1 MPSPPQTRNRSRG
14 GGLGLSA
21 LVRRRLGIGLL
32 QVLGVTLVTFCVVA
46 VVPGDT
52 AAANLGQTALGDPT
66 IVRAFDHEY
75 GLDRPLVVQYGLYV
89 WHLLHGNLG
98 QSQLTQ
104 RSVATDL
111 AQYFPA
117 TLELALAAIVVAS
130 VLGVALGTVA
140 AFFHNRLPDRLVRF
154 FSLAGISVPN
164 FWLGLIVFYLF
175 FYKLRW
181 LPGTGRLSPELNPP
195 PTVTGMY
202 TVDSLLAGN
211 WTDLADSLRHLVL
224 PAAVLG
230 TYTLSLITRF
240 SRVSV
245 LDVLGQEYVLAA
257 VGKGLPT
264 RTVVLR
270 HVLRPA
276 LLQIVTIA
284 GLAFGSLLSGAVLVE
299 QVFSWPG
306 LGQYAYRSATSLNLP
321 GVTGV
326 CILIAVVYIFVNLAA
341 DIVYVLIDPR
351 LASQ

>member
-1 MPSPPQTRNRSRG
+1 MPRSPQTRRHTRG
-14 GGLGLSA
+14 GGRGLSK
-21 LVRRRLGIGLL
+21 LVTRRLGVGLL
-32 QVLGVTLVTFCVVA
+32 QVLGVSLVTFCIVA
-46 VVPGDT
+46 VVPGDP
-52 AAANLGQTALGDPT
+52 AAANLGQAALGDPT
-66 IVRAFDHEY
+66 IVRAFDRQY
-75 GLDRPLVVQYGLYV
+75 GLNRPLPVQYGLYV

-104 RSVATDL
+104 RPVAADL

-117 TLELALAAIVVAS
+117 TLELALSAILVAF
-130 VLGVALGTVA
+130 VLGVTLGLVA
-140 AFFHNRLPDRLVRF
+140 AFFHNRLPDRLIRF

-164 FWLGLIVFYLF
+164 FWLGLVAFYLF
-175 FYKLRW
+175 FYKLRL

-195 PTVTGMY
+195 GTITGMY
-202 TVDSLLAGN
+202 TVDSLLTGN
-211 WTDLADSLRHLVL
+211 WTDSLRHLVL
-224 PAAVLG
+224 PASVLG
-230 TYTLSLITRF
+230 CYTLSLITRF
-240 SRVSV
+240 SRASV
-245 LDVLGQEYVLAA
+245 LDVLGQEYVFAA

-276 LLQIVTIA
+276 LLQIVTIV

-326 CILIAVVYIFVNLAA
+326 CILIAVIYILVNLAA

-351 LASQ
+351 LAPQ

>member
-1 MPSPPQTRNRSRG
+1 MPRSPQTRRHTRG
-14 GGLGLSA
+14 GGRGLSK
-21 LVRRRLGIGLL
+21 LVTRRLGVGLL
-32 QVLGVTLVTFCVVA
+32 QVLGVSLVTFCIVA
-46 VVPGDT
+46 VVPGDP
-52 AAANLGQTALGDPT
+52 AAANLGQAALGDPT
-66 IVRAFDHEY
+66 IVRAFDRQY
-75 GLDRPLVVQYGLYV
+75 GLNRPLPVQYGLYV

-104 RSVATDL
+104 RPVAADL

-117 TLELALAAIVVAS
+117 TLELALSAILVAF
-130 VLGVALGTVA
+130 VLGVTLGLVA
-140 AFFHNRLPDRLVRF
+140 AFFHNRLPDRLIRF

-164 FWLGLIVFYLF
+164 FWLGLVAFYLF
-175 FYKLRW
+175 FYKLRL

-195 PTVTGMY
+195 RTITGMY
-202 TVDSLLAGN
+202 TVDSLLTGN

-224 PAAVLG
+224 PASVLG
-230 TYTLSLITRF
+230 CYTLSLITRF
-240 SRVSV
+240 SRASV
-245 LDVLGQEYVLAA
+245 LDVLGQEYVFAA

-276 LLQIVTIA
+276 LLQIVTIV

-326 CILIAVVYIFVNLAA
+326 CILIAVIYILVNLAA

-351 LASQ
+351 LAPQ